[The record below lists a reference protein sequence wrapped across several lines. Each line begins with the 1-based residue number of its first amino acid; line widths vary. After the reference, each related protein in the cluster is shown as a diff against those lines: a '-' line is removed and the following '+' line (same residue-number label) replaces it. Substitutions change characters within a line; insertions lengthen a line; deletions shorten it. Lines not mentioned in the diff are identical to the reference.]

1 MSFRNPF
8 VPPERSDPSQTQP
21 CEIWMIFMKDKI
33 DKKLATSAIQRTL
46 PWRISAF
53 LHQELQISGFLDIVV
68 REDSSICQRS
78 PPDVC
83 SVDWHIT
90 VVIRK
95 GSAICHHTSSPYD
108 KYLHPSTKSWIFLGV
123 VIREDSSICQRS
135 LPGVCGLDWH
145 VTVVIRKGS
154 AIRHHTSSSFD
165 KYLHP
170 STKIWIFLDVII
182 RKGLALHHRT
192 SILGVVVTG
201 PGIWGP
207 TRKEAICRRLV
218 QTDECR
224 KVSRIA

>member
-1 MSFRNPF
+1 
-8 VPPERSDPSQTQP
+8 
-21 CEIWMIFMKDKI
+21 
-33 DKKLATSAIQRTL
+33 
-46 PWRISAF
+46 
-53 LHQELQISGFLDIVV
+53 
-68 REDSSICQRS
+68 
-78 PPDVC
+78 
-83 SVDWHIT
+83 VDWHIT

-95 GSAICHHTSSPYD
+95 GSAICHHTSSPYDKYLHPSTKSWIFLGVIIREDYSICRRSLPGVCSLDWHVTVVIREGSAIRHHTSSPYD

-201 PGIWGP
+201 PGICGP